1 MNEAQTKSLSE
12 TNPSKIDWRT
22 TRIRQLYVVQK
33 KRVYTKI
40 LSIICFEWDESYC
53 LILVSCDLRFFFN
66 EILLFQLVAQF
77 VSLSF
82 TTPDW

>member
-22 TRIRQLYVVQK
+22 TRIRQK
-33 KRVYTKI
+33 KKVYTKI
-40 LSIICFEWDESYC
+40 LSISCFEWNESYH
-53 LILVSCDLRFFFN
+53 LILVSCDIRFFFN
-66 EILLFQLVAQF
+66 EILLFQLIAQF
-77 VSLSF
+77 VSLSV

>member
-1 MNEAQTKSLSE
+1 MNDAQTKSLSE
-12 TNPSKIDWRT
+12 TNPSKIDWLT
-22 TRIRQLYVVQK
+22 TRIRQQYMAQNK
-33 KRVYTKI
+33 KVYTII
-40 LSIICFEWDESYC
+40 LSISCFQWDESYC
-53 LILVSCDLRFFFN
+53 LILVSCDLRFFLN